1 MLEKI
6 RVSPGPHVSNSLS
19 TKRVML
25 DVIIGLL
32 PAMAVACYFFR
43 LKAVAVLGV
52 CIISCII
59 PEIICNLIR
68 KKKNSI
74 GDLSAVVTGIIL
86 ALSLPPAIPL
96 WAAAIGSVFCIV
108 IAKMVFGGLGSNVF
122 NPAMVGRAFLV
133 ACFGG
138 LMTTWTVPATIY
150 PAMPELGVPSS
161 VVVSLGEP
169 TEEEAKKIA
178 EANATMAITQATPLA
193 YIKDAVKGKAS
204 NEKIYEQQIKAMCL
218 GETAGC
224 LGETSMVAL
233 LIGGV
238 YLLIRK
244 TISCHIPAAVLLGVA
259 GFAFVGYLINAE
271 RFVSP
276 FLHLAGGGVMICA
289 FFIATDPVTA
299 PMTKKGMWVYGL
311 GIGALIMLIRT
322 FGAYPEGVMFAVLLM
337 NALTPLIDRFFRP
350 VPVGGK

>member
-1 MLEKI
+1 MLEEI
-6 RVSPGPHVSNSLS
+6 RVSPGPHIGNSLS

-32 PAMAVACYFFR
+32 PAMAAACYFFR
-43 LKAVAVLGV
+43 LKAVAVLCV
-52 CIISCII
+52 CIVGCIV

-86 ALSLPPAIPL
+86 AFSLPASIPL
-96 WAAAIGSVFCIV
+96 WTAAIGSVFCIV

-122 NPAMVGRAFLV
+122 NPAMVGRAFLA
-133 ACFGG
+133 ACFGA
-138 LMTTWTVPATIY
+138 LMTTWTVPATIN
-150 PAMPELGVPSS
+150 PAMPELGTVITCAS
-161 VVVSLGEP
+161 
-169 TEEEAKKIA
+169 TEVKTLQDE
-178 EANATMAITQATPLA
+178 TVMAITQATPLA
-193 YIKDAVKGKAS
+193 WIKDAIKEKVPAA
-204 NEKIYEQQIKAMCL
+204 KIYDQQLKAMCL

-224 LGETSMVAL
+224 LGETSVIAL

-244 TISCHIPAAVLLGVA
+244 TITYHIPAAVLLGAIV
-259 GFAFVGYLINAE
+259 FEFVGYMVNAD
-271 RFVSP
+271 RFVNP
-276 FLHLAGGGVMICA
+276 VVHLAGGGMMICA

-299 PMTKKGMWVYGL
+299 PMTKKGMWVFGL
-311 GIGALIMLIRT
+311 GIGVLIMLIRT
-322 FGAYPEGVMFAVLLM
+322 FGAYPEGVMYAVLLM

-350 VPVGGK
+350 IPVGGSR